1 RRRMVDVAAP
11 VVRERRGVAAECA
24 QDLAAGP
31 QDDPAD
37 EQGIAHVACDPA
49 MHDGRERPGHDDGR
63 RQVDRRDEPQAIPGA
78 RALERRHRRGH
89 SMSQQSAALA
99 AASLCAAVALAA
111 IGCRRAADA
120 PGGAGAPLIHV
131 DKPLGSDLQLAGLSI
146 AMQPDRTSWV
156 VTVHGKVVRA
166 RDRRPPLWVHAYPQE
181 SQEYFTL
188 NPAGPFAAAA
198 AGQFVADPFVLDRPG
213 AFNLYVGVMG
223 A

>member
-1 RRRMVDVAAP
+1 
-11 VVRERRGVAAECA
+11 
-24 QDLAAGP
+24 
-31 QDDPAD
+31 
-37 EQGIAHVACDPA
+37 
-49 MHDGRERPGHDDGR
+49 
-63 RQVDRRDEPQAIPGA
+63 
-78 RALERRHRRGH
+78 
-89 SMSQQSAALA
+89 MSRQSAALA

-146 AMQPDRTSWV
+146 AMQPDRTSWI
-156 VTVHGKVVRA
+156 VTVHAKVVRA

-223 A
+223 ADGSLGPAVGLGWIGVGAPDTPEYHRAYRFLQEADDSRADAMLAQAKRDYPGARLP